1 MIRKMN
7 KYERALSNT
16 YFRRIKFT
24 MDCFKKISHSC
35 KELKIRMF
43 LFMNNSMLSVNDRNL
58 NIVMLKF
65 YNNQKNINDDKNNK
79 NKQKLSI
86 NVF

>member
-43 LFMNNSMLSVNDRNL
+43 LFMNNSMLSINDRNFVL
-58 NIVMLKF
+58 LKF
-65 YNNQKNINDDKNNK
+65 YNNQKNINDDKNSK